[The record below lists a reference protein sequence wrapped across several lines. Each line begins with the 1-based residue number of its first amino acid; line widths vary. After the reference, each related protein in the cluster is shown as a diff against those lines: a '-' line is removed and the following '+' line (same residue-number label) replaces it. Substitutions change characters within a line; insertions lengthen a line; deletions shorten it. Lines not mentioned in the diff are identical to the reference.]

1 MAWNINKLSDKDKGE
16 MYKALANKSYAQ
28 VAVDFKIDIHYKS
41 AAGYRNAVY
50 RIAKE
55 VEGNPE
61 KYGVTQEVVDIVKT
75 SAEDRKSNPSHQV
88 TETQDS
94 ALMDFSN
101 ITDVTIV
108 GRNKM
113 AELLHKKIDLL
124 NSNKKALEK
133 VNLVQLT
140 TAFGTLF
147 DKARILQGEATENI
161 AVKAKITKDMD
172 PDEALDQLLNMRE
185 QRQADQYDKP

>member
-1 MAWNINKLSDKDKGE
+1 MAWSISKLTDETKGK
-16 MYKALANKSYAQ
+16 MYKALASKSYAE
-28 VAVDFKIDIHYKS
+28 VAVDFKIDVHYSS

-55 VEGNPE
+55 VENDPE
-61 KYGVTQEVVDIVKT
+61 KFGVTPDVVEIVKT
-75 SAEDRKSNPSHQV
+75 SAEDRKSNPQANL
-88 TETQDS
+88 TNPDETG
-94 ALMDFSN
+94 LVDFSN
-101 ITDVTIV
+101 ITEVTLTT
-108 GRNKM
+108 RNKVG
-113 AELLHKKIDLL
+113 ELIHKKLDYLTH
-124 NSNKKALEK
+124 NKKALEK

-185 QRQADQYDKP
+185 QRQADQYDG